1 MKLCIETFLSSTIQW
16 RQRLNTSVSTLF
28 AHIWE
33 RLAEPTL
40 SDDMARDMAKSL
52 NKNAFSCSSK
62 MQGRTQNCNSGSRN
76 YLVGKTRQYVNLSGI

>member
-1 MKLCIETFLSSTIQW
+1 MTLCIETFLSSAAQW
-16 RQRLNTSVSTLF
+16 RQRPKSSVSTPF
-28 AHIWE
+28 VHIWE

-62 MQGRTQNCNSGSRN
+62 MQGRTQNCKSGLRN
-76 YLVGKTRQYVNLSGI
+76 YLVVKTRQYVNLSGI